1 MWKKETTI
9 VCENQNKIICVVRQV
24 TQLANCALARGRQ
37 NVLVDLAGDAVVL
50 QVKPAVNEKC
60 IVRLAKEFVLS
71 DLLKLKQR

>member
-1 MWKKETTI
+1 M
-9 VCENQNKIICVVRQV
+9 
-24 TQLANCALARGRQ
+24 QLANCALARGRK

-50 QVKPAVNEKC
+50 QVKPVVNEKW